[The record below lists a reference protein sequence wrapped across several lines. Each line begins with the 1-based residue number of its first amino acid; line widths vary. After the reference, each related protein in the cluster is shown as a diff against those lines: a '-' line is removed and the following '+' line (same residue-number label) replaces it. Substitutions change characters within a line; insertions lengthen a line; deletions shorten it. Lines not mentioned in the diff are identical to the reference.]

1 MPAWL
6 QSTPAGVVVA
16 LYVQPRAS
24 RNEIV
29 GEQGDALK
37 VRLTSPPVDGAA
49 NKLCCEFV
57 ARCCGVPKRDV
68 TLLAGERSRQKR
80 LLVRGGDVKAI
91 ELALSG
97 KN

>member
-6 QSTPAGVVVA
+6 QSTPDGVVVA

-57 ARCCGVPKRDV
+57 AKRCGVAKRDV
-68 TLLAGERSRQKR
+68 TLIAGERSRQKR
-80 LLVRGGDVKAI
+80 ILVRGGDAEAI
-91 ELALSG
+91 ETALSN
-97 KN
+97 KP